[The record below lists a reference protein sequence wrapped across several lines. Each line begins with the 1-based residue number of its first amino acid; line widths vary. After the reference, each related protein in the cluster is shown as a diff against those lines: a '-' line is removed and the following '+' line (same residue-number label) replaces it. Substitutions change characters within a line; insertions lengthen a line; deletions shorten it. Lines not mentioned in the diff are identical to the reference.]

1 MRLLLAICLTLLAS
15 LPTWEPAWAA
25 EPSWTGQ
32 WDTRWREGGARM
44 ELRQRAGQVSG
55 SYPAYGGQIAGTA
68 HGREMHGEWTEG
80 PRSGQTPS

>member
-1 MRLLLAICLTLLAS
+1 MRLLLAAFFALLAS
-15 LPTWEPAWAA
+15 MPAWAA

-44 ELRQRAGQVSG
+44 ELREQGGRVTG

-68 HGREMHGEWTEG
+68 QGRELHG
-80 PRSGQTPS
+80 